1 MRMQLKRGRGPRA
14 DGRRLR
20 CRLAALPGAVLLCA
34 VLAADAGVL
43 PDDRADLLY
52 HRYDGGG
59 ITIDG
64 PSVLVR
70 KKLGEKFSAAA
81 NFYIDMV
88 SSASIDV
95 QLTASPYEEERTQYS
110 AAFDYLRGKST
121 YSVGFIASE
130 ESDYEANTSYYAI
143 SHDLFGDLT
152 TITMSYKRGW
162 DDVFRNVRQPAGELE
177 RDPAFADQLD
187 RRGYGIG
194 VTQVLTRNMIL
205 AVNYEVLTDE
215 GFLRNPYRSVRFADP
230 TVALGYG
237 FESEAYPA
245 TRTSNAISG
254 RLKRYLPWRGAAE
267 GSYRFFTDTWGI
279 QAHTAELAYT
289 HPAWKRW
296 VFDGKVRYYRQ
307 DAADFYSDLFPRR
320 QFANFLARDKEL
332 ASFDSVT
339 VGVGAAYQ
347 FAVPRLPWIQKST
360 ANLRYD
366 RLVIRYDDFRDATL
380 TDPANG
386 VFAGAEP
393 LYELNADVVQLFLSV
408 WF

>member
-1 MRMQLKRGRGPRA
+1 MGPRLPPSA
-14 DGRRLR
+14 FRQERRFAAL
-20 CRLAALPGAVLLCA
+20 LAAAALVVLPAG
-34 VLAADAGVL
+34 AGVL
-43 PDDRADLLY
+43 PDDRADVLY

-70 KKLGEKFSAAA
+70 KKFGEKFSASA

-110 AAFDYLRGKST
+110 ASFDYLRGKST
-121 YSVGFIASE
+121 YSVGFINSE
-130 ESDYEANTSYYAI
+130 ESDYEANTTYYAV

-152 TITMSYKRGW
+152 TITMSYKRAW
-162 DDVFRNVRQPAGELE
+162 DDVFRNVRQPGGGLE
-177 RDPAFADQLD
+177 RDPTFADQLD

-205 AVNYEVLTDE
+205 SANYEVLTDE
-215 GFLRNPYRSVRFADP
+215 GFLNNPYRSVRFADP
-230 TVALGYG
+230 TVTLGYA
-237 FESEAYPA
+237 FESEIYPA
-245 TRTSNAISG
+245 TRTSNAISA
-254 RLKRYLPWRGAAE
+254 RLKRFLPWRGAAE

-279 QAHTAELAYT
+279 QAHTAELGYT

-307 DAADFYSDLFPRR
+307 DAADFYGDLFPRR

-332 ASFDSVT
+332 ATFDSVT

-347 FAVPRLPWIQKST
+347 FTVPRLPWIQKST
-360 ANLRYD
+360 ANIRYD
-366 RLVIRYDDFRDATL
+366 HLIISYDDFRDATK
-380 TDPANG
+380 TDPLNG
-386 VFAGAEP
+386 IVAGAEP
-393 LYELNADVVQLFLSV
+393 LYELDADIIQLFLSI

>member
-1 MRMQLKRGRGPRA
+1 MGFRLPPSAFRQE
-14 DGRRLR
+14 RRFAAL
-20 CRLAALPGAVLLCA
+20 LAAVALVALPAG
-34 VLAADAGVL
+34 AGVL
-43 PDDRADLLY
+43 PDDRADVLY

-70 KKLGEKFSAAA
+70 KKFGEKFSASA

-110 AAFDYLRGKST
+110 ASFDYLRGKST
-121 YSVGFIASE
+121 YSIGFINSE
-130 ESDYEANTSYYAI
+130 ESDYEANTTYYAI

-152 TITMSYKRGW
+152 TITMSYKRAW
-162 DDVFRNVRQPAGELE
+162 DDVFRNVRQPGGGLE
-177 RDPAFADQLD
+177 RDPTFGDQLD

-205 AVNYEVLTDE
+205 SANYEVLTDE
-215 GFLRNPYRSVRFADP
+215 GFLNNPYRSVRFVDP
-230 TVALGYG
+230 TVALGYS
-237 FESEAYPA
+237 FESEIYPA
-245 TRTSNAISG
+245 TRTSNAISA
-254 RLKRYLPWRGAAE
+254 RLKRFLPWRGAAE

-279 QAHTAELAYT
+279 QAHTAELGYT
-289 HPAWKRW
+289 HPAWNRW

-320 QFANFLARDKEL
+320 DFANFLARDKEL
-332 ASFDSVT
+332 ATFDSVT

-347 FAVPRLPWIQKST
+347 FTVPRLPWIQKST
-360 ANLRYD
+360 ANIRYD
-366 RLVIRYDDFRDATL
+366 HLIISYDDFRDATK
-380 TDPANG
+380 TDPLNG
-386 VFAGAEP
+386 IPAGAEP
-393 LYELNADVVQLFLSV
+393 LYELDADIVQLFLSI

>member
-1 MRMQLKRGRGPRA
+1 MQLRACGRERP
-14 DGRRLR
+14 GR
-20 CRLAALPGAVLLCA
+20 VLLTLVA
-34 VLAADAGVL
+34 LGTVSVLPAGAGVL
-43 PDDRADLLY
+43 PEDRADILY

-70 KKLGEKFSAAA
+70 KKFGEKFSASA

-110 AAFDYLRGKST
+110 ASFDYLRGKAT
-121 YSVGFIASE
+121 YSAGFINSE
-130 ESDYEANTSYYAI
+130 ESDYEANTAYVAVSQ
-143 SHDLFGDLT
+143 DLFGDLT
-152 TITMSYKRGW
+152 TVSMSYRRGW
-162 DDVFRNVRQPAGELE
+162 DDVFRNVRQASGALE
-177 RDPAFADQLD
+177 RDPSFGDQLD

-215 GFLRNPYRSVRFADP
+215 GFLNNPYRSVRFADP
-230 TVALGYG
+230 SAALGYA
-237 FESEAYPA
+237 FESEVYPG
-245 TRTSNAISG
+245 TRTSNALSA
-254 RLKRYLPWRGAAE
+254 RLKRFLPWRGAAD

-279 QAHTAELAYT
+279 QAHTAELGYT

-332 ASFDSVT
+332 AAFDSLT
-339 VGVGAAYQ
+339 LGVGAAYEL
-347 FAVPRLPWIQKST
+347 AVPRLPWIQKST

-366 RLVIRYDDFRDATL
+366 RLMIRYDDFRDATK
-380 TDPANG
+380 TDPLNG
-386 VFAGAEP
+386 VPAGAEP
-393 LYELNADVVQLFLSV
+393 LYALDADVIQLFLSI